1 MNTKVTYDKQELDSI
16 IADTKMAQYSDVFER
31 HVWAR
36 AAKVAVEEV
45 ERLRAENDRL
55 KDELSQW
62 EEDSAVLPEDKS
74 ITETV
79 NALRA
84 ENEALREACRVAEQ
98 TLRNFANGDLKGDAK
113 VIAHNA
119 AFRLF
124 NLLQD

>member
-45 ERLRAENDRL
+45 ERLRAEN
-55 KDELSQW
+55 
-62 EEDSAVLPEDKS
+62 
-74 ITETV
+74 
-79 NALRA
+79 
-84 ENEALREACRVAEQ
+84 EALREACKVAEQ
-98 TLRNFANGDLKGDAK
+98 TLRNFANVDLKGDAK